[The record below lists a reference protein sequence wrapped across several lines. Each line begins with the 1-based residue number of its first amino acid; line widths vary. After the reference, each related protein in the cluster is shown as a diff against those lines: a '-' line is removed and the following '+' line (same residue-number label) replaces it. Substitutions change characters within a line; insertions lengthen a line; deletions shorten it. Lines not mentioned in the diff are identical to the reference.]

1 MRRSLPMIVLL
12 VSALVAA
19 GCAADDGSATGTPS
33 PVGATV
39 PTPAALSRV
48 AGTLDGVTN
57 GGGITVSGLGK
68 VTGTPDTLTLSI
80 GVSVLRDSVSDAI
93 DVAAA
98 KADAL
103 LTRLRAFGIADEDF
117 QTSNFS
123 IHPEYDW
130 RNDQRRLTGYRVT
143 NQLTVKIRDLD
154 RAGEIVEAAA
164 EEAGDE
170 VVVNGVSFSIED
182 NEAMIQAARDAAW
195 ADAFGKASQLADL
208 AGVALGA
215 PTAITETFSPSPSPL
230 VYAERMAAYD
240 AAATPIE
247 AGSEQV
253 TVSVTVVFAI
263 G

>member
-1 MRRSLPMIVLL
+1 MRRTLPIVLL
-12 VSALVAA
+12 AIALTAA
-19 GCAADDGSATGTPS
+19 GCAADDGASDPTLAGLVGARTGTLADVNS
-33 PVGATV
+33 
-39 PTPAALSRV
+39 
-48 AGTLDGVTN
+48 

-68 VTGTPDTLTLSI
+68 VTGTPDTLTLSV
-80 GVSVLRDSVSDAI
+80 GVSVLRDTVSDAV
-93 DVAAA
+93 DDAAG

-103 LTRLRAFGIADEDF
+103 LTRLREFGIADEDF

-123 IHPEYDW
+123 IYPEYDW

-164 EEAGDE
+164 TEAGDE

-182 NEAMIQAARDAAW
+182 NEAMIEAAREAAW
-195 ADAFGKASQLADL
+195 TDAFDKASQLAGL
-208 AGVALGA
+208 AGVTLGA
-215 PTAITETFSPSPSPL
+215 PTSITETFAPSPSPL
-230 VYAERMAAYD
+230 VYAERAYAAD
-240 AAATPIE
+240 AATTPFE
-247 AGSEQV
+247 PGSEQV